1 MKRKSFKDIS
11 WNVSEKEYR
20 ADNALSYSTIAKF
33 EREGFNKLDT
43 LFEKVESPSLTY
55 GLCVDTLI
63 TGSDEEFN
71 NNFMVAD
78 IDNNL
83 TDTMIVIVRKLYNTF
98 KDKYHDVFEIPDN
111 ELLSAI
117 EDISW
122 NNHWLPKTR
131 IKKIREDGVNYYK
144 LLYIAGDKTIIDTNT
159 YRDVLNAVEALKTS
173 ISTKWYF
180 EENNAFDDSIERL
193 YQLKFKHS
201 YNGVDYRSMAD
212 EIIVLHDKKQVIPV
226 DLKTS
231 YHEEWDFPKSFL
243 SWCYYQQSR
252 LYWRLI
258 RANMDKDSYFKDFEL
273 LDYRF
278 IVVNRK
284 TLTPLVWEY
293 SDTKKTGTLI
303 YGKNKDII
311 IRDPY
316 DIGEELNYYLNKHS
330 KTPIGINMYEPNNLV
345 EYINKHF

>member
-1 MKRKSFKDIS
+1 MERKSLRDIS
-11 WNVSEKEYR
+11 WNVSEEEYR
-20 ADNALSYSTIAKF
+20 ADNALSYSILAKY
-33 EREGFNKLDT
+33 EREGFNKLNT

-55 GLCVDTLI
+55 GLCVDTII
-63 TGSDEEFN
+63 TGSDEEFDN
-71 NNFMVAD
+71 TFIVAD
-78 IDNNL
+78 LDANL
-83 TDTMIVIVRKLYNTF
+83 TDTMTIIVRKLYDTY
-98 KDKYHDVFEIPDN
+98 KDKYHDIFEIPDN

-131 IKKIREDGVNYYK
+131 VKKIREDGVDYYK
-144 LLYIAGDKTIIDTNT
+144 LLYVAGDRAIIDTNT

-180 EENNAFDDSIERL
+180 EDGNAFDNSIERL

-201 YNGVDYRSMAD
+201 YNEIDYRCMAD
-212 EIIVLHDKKQVIPV
+212 LIITLHDKKQVIPI

-258 RANMDKDSYFKDFEL
+258 RANMNKDPYFKDFEL

-293 SDTKKTGTLI
+293 SDTKREGTLI

-311 IRDPY
+311 VRDPY
-316 DIGEELNYYLNKHS
+316 DIGKELNYYLTHEC
-330 KTPIGINMYEPNNLV
+330 KTPIGITTETPNNLV
-345 EYINKHF
+345 DYINSNF